1 MLRSFASR
9 DRAGK
14 LKKPSK
20 RSFRDD
26 AKLKL
31 IEQLNTP
38 LSPPSAEYVMSV
50 SFFVYVVPHTFF
62 QIDGLLLASKRTR
75 DYIWSMLNCFLCD
88 IMAVFL
94 AHFTSHCSRI
104 FAVPTLTQS
113 LQSITAFAQRNRH
126 DCRWQG

>member
-38 LSPPSAEYVMSV
+38 LSPPNAEYVMSV
-50 SFFVYVVPHTFF
+50 PFFVYVVSQTFF
-62 QIDGLLLASKRTR
+62 QVEGLLLTPKRTS
-75 DYIWSMLNCFLCD
+75 DDNWSILHCFLCCD
-88 IMAVFL
+88 MAIFL
-94 AHFTSHCSRI
+94 LLGQSTFHCSRI
-104 FAVPTLTQS
+104 FPVPTLIHS
-113 LQSITAFAQRNRH
+113 
-126 DCRWQG
+126 